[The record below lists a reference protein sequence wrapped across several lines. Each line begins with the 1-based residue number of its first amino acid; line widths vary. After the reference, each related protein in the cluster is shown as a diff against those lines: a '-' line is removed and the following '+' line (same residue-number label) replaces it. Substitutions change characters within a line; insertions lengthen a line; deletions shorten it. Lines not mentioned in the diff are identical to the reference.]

1 MNASPDL
8 PPDKIYCSRCLKPI
22 GKDAKYCPH
31 CGTYQNFAYEQK
43 ILEQAGERWEIIK
56 STIVFYLVYLA
67 TILPLFWL
75 KKQHAASGEI
85 VIGFVDAL
93 LILVYWQISRTP
105 VLPLF
110 GFNRKTVNYLLLG
123 IGFLAP
129 LLVVNFAYHKS
140 LIELFGVQEIKL
152 IEPFITAGYGFGTIV
167 FAACLMPA
175 IWEEIAFRGLIQ
187 TGLNKKFRKWET
199 IFITSALFA
208 VIHITVFSWPYLFL
222 LGVMLGFL
230 RMKTQSLWPV
240 MAVHFL
246 HNFVVIYIEYY
257 GGPI

>member
-1 MNASPDL
+1 MNDSLSL

-43 ILEQAGERWEIIK
+43 ALEQATAQWEIIK

-75 KKQHAASGEI
+75 DEKHVAAGEI

-93 LILVYWQISRTP
+93 LILVYWQISRTSI
-105 VLPLF
+105 LPLF
-110 GFNRKTVNYLLLG
+110 GFNRETVKYLLAG
-123 IGFLAP
+123 IGVLIP
-129 LLVVNFAYHKS
+129 LMVINFTYHKW
-140 LIELFGVQEIKL
+140 LVDFFEAQEIKL

-167 FAACLMPA
+167 FAGCVMPA
-175 IWEEIAFRGLIQ
+175 VWEEIAFRGLIQ
-187 TGLNKKFRKWET
+187 TSLGKKFRKREA

-208 VIHITVFSWPYLFL
+208 IIHITTFSWPYLFL
-222 LGVMLGFL
+222 LGVILGFL

-240 MAVHFL
+240 IAVHFL
-246 HNFVVIYIEYY
+246 HNLVVFYFEYY